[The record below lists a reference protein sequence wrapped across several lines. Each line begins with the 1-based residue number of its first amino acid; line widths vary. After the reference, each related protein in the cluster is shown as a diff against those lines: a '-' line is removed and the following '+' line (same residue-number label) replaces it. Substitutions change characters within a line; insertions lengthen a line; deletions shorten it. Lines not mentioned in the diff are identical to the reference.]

1 MIGKMLGNRYE
12 IIAML
17 GAGGMAN
24 VYRARC
30 TVLNRIVTVKVLRKE
45 LAEDKDFVRR
55 FQMEAQAVALLSHPN
70 IVSIYDVGEEDGV
83 PYLVMEYVE
92 GFNLKEIIRERGP
105 LSATEAVNIGI
116 QVCAALEHAHSKG
129 IIHRDIKS
137 HNILVTQG
145 GRVKVTDFGLA
156 RVLSIPSVTMT
167 QSGSVMGSV
176 HYFSPEQAR
185 GEEVTPQSDIYS
197 LGVVLYEVVSGR
209 VPFQGDNP
217 ISIALKH
224 LQEEPKSL
232 RLENPTIP
240 NVLEKII
247 FKAMAK
253 DPKNR
258 FSSAEQMQQALA
270 EDQPS
275 GAIYP
280 SEEEQT
286 RLIPQPEEMEAK
298 KKVSK
303 KRKLHPGAI
312 VPLILLGLLLVGGGL
327 FALSR
332 WYFGGT
338 VAVPN
343 VVGLTQEEAEEMLK
357 EEGLEVEVKEASEQ
371 GTETDIVVR
380 QDPVARMEVKK
391 GRLIRIWVNKGPGS
405 VWLPDYTGAEER
417 EATLALEGRGFIVKV
432 TRENHDDVPAGY
444 VIRQFPAGD
453 SDQPKGSDVT
463 LVVSKG
469 PVVKEVIVP
478 AVVGLKV
485 DQAEAALGAVELNLG
500 EVTEKPSDKDKG
512 VIIEQSIAP
521 GSSVKKG
528 TAIDVVVSS
537 GLQEKETKLKIDVPE
552 EGELIIVIK
561 DSQGTREVYK
571 QLHKEGDKVDK
582 VFTVYPPGEFQIY
595 FQGKLRQTVPIN

>member
-30 TVLNRIVTVKVLRKE
+30 TVLNRVVTVKVLRKE

-70 IVSIYDVGEEDGV
+70 IVSIYDVGEEDGL

-92 GFNLKEIIRERGP
+92 GANLKEIIRQKGALP
-105 LSATEAVNIGI
+105 PAEAVNIGI

-129 IIHRDIKS
+129 IIHRDIKP
-137 HNILVTQG
+137 HNILMTPG

-156 RVLSIPSVTMT
+156 RVLSIPSATMT

-185 GEEVTPQSDIYS
+185 GEDVTPQSDIYS
-197 LGVVLYEVVSGR
+197 LGVVLYEIVSGQ
-209 VPFQGDNP
+209 VPYQGDNP
-217 ISIALKH
+217 VSIALKH

-232 RLENPTIP
+232 RALNPTIP
-240 NVLEKII
+240 NELEQII
-247 FKAMAK
+247 FRAMAK

-258 FSSAEQMQQALA
+258 FASAEQMQQALS
-270 EDQPS
+270 EGHPVDSLQ
-275 GAIYP
+275 P

-286 RLIPQPEEMEAK
+286 RLIPLPKQGETKRTK
-298 KKVSK
+298 KK
-303 KRKLHPGAI
+303 KRLHPAA
-312 VPLILLGLLLVGGGL
+312 VVALVLCGLLLVGGGL
-327 FALSR
+327 FALSK

-338 VAVPN
+338 AAVPN
-343 VVGLTQEEAEEMLK
+343 VVGKTQDEAEEILK
-357 EEGLEVEVKEASEQ
+357 NEGFEVEIKETSEQ
-371 GTETDIVVR
+371 GTEADIVVR
-380 QDPVARMEVKK
+380 QDPVAGMEVKK
-391 GRLIRIWVNKGPGS
+391 GRLIRIWVNKGPAS

-417 EATLALEGRGFIVKV
+417 EASLALEGRGFVVKV
-432 TRENHDDVPAGY
+432 TRENHEDVPAGF
-444 VIRQFPAGD
+444 VIRQFPDGD
-453 SDQPKGSDVT
+453 SNQPKGSEVT
-463 LVVSKG
+463 LVISKG
-469 PVVKEVIVP
+469 PVIIDVIVP
-478 AVVGLKV
+478 AVVGLTV
-485 DQAEAALGAVELNLG
+485 EQAEKALGAVELNLG
-500 EVTEKPSDKDKG
+500 KVTEEPSEKEKG
-512 VIIEQSIAP
+512 TIIEQSVDP

-528 TAIDVVVSS
+528 AAIDVVISS
-537 GLQEKETKLKIDVPE
+537 GVQEEETQLKIDVPE

-571 QLHKEGDKVDK
+571 QVHNKGDRVEE

-595 FQGKLRQTVPIN
+595 FQGKLSKTVPFN

>member
-1 MIGKMLGNRYE
+1 MIGKVLGNRYE

-137 HNILVTQG
+137 HNILVTPG

-197 LGVVLYEVVSGR
+197 LGVVLYEVLSGH

-298 KKVSK
+298 K
-303 KRKLHPGAI
+303 
-312 VPLILLGLLLVGGGL
+312 
-327 FALSR
+327 
-332 WYFGGT
+332 
-338 VAVPN
+338 
-343 VVGLTQEEAEEMLK
+343 
-357 EEGLEVEVKEASEQ
+357 
-371 GTETDIVVR
+371 
-380 QDPVARMEVKK
+380 
-391 GRLIRIWVNKGPGS
+391 
-405 VWLPDYTGAEER
+405 
-417 EATLALEGRGFIVKV
+417 
-432 TRENHDDVPAGY
+432 
-444 VIRQFPAGD
+444 
-453 SDQPKGSDVT
+453 
-463 LVVSKG
+463 
-469 PVVKEVIVP
+469 
-478 AVVGLKV
+478 
-485 DQAEAALGAVELNLG
+485 
-500 EVTEKPSDKDKG
+500 
-512 VIIEQSIAP
+512 
-521 GSSVKKG
+521 
-528 TAIDVVVSS
+528 
-537 GLQEKETKLKIDVPE
+537 
-552 EGELIIVIK
+552 
-561 DSQGTREVYK
+561 
-571 QLHKEGDKVDK
+571 
-582 VFTVYPPGEFQIY
+582 
-595 FQGKLRQTVPIN
+595 